1 MGNKIVTCDLLIPA
15 KQKRLN
21 TYLKPEQIKLVQGS
35 WDLIK
40 DDLSKLGIIVF
51 LR

>member
-1 MGNKIVTCDLLIPA
+1 MGNKIVTCDLLIPT